1 MYTMT
6 TQEVIDELN
15 AWYESASDPTELQ
28 VLDNTIDRLVRLE
41 RQKPR
46 PIETVPN
53 GEHVLVWS
61 PEYGWYQTRFS
72 GMDAAAKIATG
83 WTHWTPMPPR
93 PEEE

>member
-1 MYTMT
+1 MT
-6 TQEVIDELN
+6 DSELIDELT
-15 AWYESASDPTELQ
+15 ALYESCSDTATAAALDQ
-28 VLDNTIDRLVRLE
+28 VLIRLE

-61 PEYGWYQTRFS
+61 PEYGWYQTIFS
-72 GMDAAAKIATG
+72 GMDAASKIATG
-83 WTHWTPMPPR
+83 WTCWVPMPPR

>member
-1 MYTMT
+1 MT
-6 TQEVIDELN
+6 DEELIDELTEL
-15 AWYESASDPTELQ
+15 YESCSDMATAAALDQ
-28 VLDNTIDRLVRLE
+28 VLVRLE

-53 GEHVLVWS
+53 GEHVLVWH

-83 WTHWTPMPPR
+83 WTHWVPMPPR
-93 PEEE
+93 PEEEWL